1 MIYVLWGL
9 LMFLVVDIV
18 IFLIEKNRAI
28 TIDSKEPFLHDD
40 YDPNKYHNAPQYH
53 QGY

>member
-9 LMFLVVDIV
+9 LVFLVVDIA

-40 YDPNKYHNAPQYH
+40 YDPNKDPNAPQ
-53 QGY
+53 